1 MDHVLFIHE
10 SVAGHVGH
18 VHILAVVNN
27 PGVNMGVQISFE
39 TLFSVLLGLFPQ
51 GAGANRHCL
60 QWEVRGS
67 LRVVRLEPSSPGS
80 AQGTLPWTLGLP
92 GTSCLTLGAG
102 PRSQVRA
109 GKGCG
114 LSYLLVRIETP
125 SSLGLELGP
134 CCEVVPMIMTV
145 G

>member
-1 MDHVLFIHE
+1 MFIHE

-39 TLFSVLLGLFPQ
+39 ILFSVLWGLYPQ

-80 AQGTLPWTLGLP
+80 AQGTPPWTLGLP
-92 GTSCLTLGAG
+92 GTSCLTSGAG
-102 PRSQVRA
+102 PRRQVRA

-114 LSYLLVRIETP
+114 LSYLLVRIETLP
-125 SSLGLELGP
+125 PWALSSGLAVRLCP
-134 CCEVVPMIMTV
+134 
-145 G
+145 